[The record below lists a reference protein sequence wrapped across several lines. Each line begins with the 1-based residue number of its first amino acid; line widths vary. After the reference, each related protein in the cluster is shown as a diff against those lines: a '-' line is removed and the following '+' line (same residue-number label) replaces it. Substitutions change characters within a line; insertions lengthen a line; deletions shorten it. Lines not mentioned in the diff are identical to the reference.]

1 MHRHLLSFLISLVI
15 SNTISLSCL
24 VIAILSFTTKYVLGS
39 HLTNMCNTTCL
50 IFLTASI
57 IRSRMPSPNPTTR
70 VPDAL
75 QTLSPSP
82 SARTPPLPLS
92 HSCLFH
98 PDAQGGSLCGNGCR
112 NRVQPRIPDPNSF
125 LDLTSEESFQG
136 TVLRQPC
143 LLAAIL
149 LSHLDSG
156 LGLSVS
162 SLEDVSSEDET
173 PESINPPEVPD
184 INPDV
189 RCPVISGD
197 KVSPFRD
204 QPSPSLSESS
214 ASRSSYRL
222 SRL

>member
-1 MHRHLLSFLISLVI
+1 MHRHLLSFLITLVI

-82 SARTPPLPLS
+82 SARTPLPLS

-136 TVLRQPC
+136 TVPRRLR
-143 LLAAIL
+143 LAATTL
-149 LSHLDSG
+149 LSYPDSG
-156 LGLSVS
+156 LGLSIL
-162 SLEDVSSEDET
+162 SLEDASSEDEASE
-173 PESINPPEVPD
+173 PINPP
-184 INPDV
+184 
-189 RCPVISGD
+189 
-197 KVSPFRD
+197 KVSDTDLDVGRPVVGGDVALPFRD
-204 QPSPSLSESS
+204 QLSHSLSELS
-214 ASRSSYRL
+214 ASRTSCRL
-222 SRL
+222 S